1 MKRYCIKS
9 RTGKIEYFDIISEN
23 DEGCNIRLTRIT
35 DGDEKIIEEF
45 MTRSLFDMCVQSGY
59 IFQMEGRDVSVA

>member
-9 RTGKIEYFDIISEN
+9 REGKVEYLDIISESE
-23 DEGCNIRLTRIT
+23 EGYNIRLTRIN
-35 DGDEKIIEEF
+35 DGDEKIIDEF

-59 IFQMEGRDVSVA
+59 IYQLKESDVSVA

>member
-9 RTGKIEYFDIISEN
+9 RTGKVEYFDIISEN
-23 DEGCNIRLTRIT
+23 DEGYNIRLTRIS
-35 DGDEKIIEEF
+35 DGDEKIIEDS

-59 IFQMEGRDVSVA
+59 IFQLEERDASVA